1 MSTQNNNQLEKAPTK
16 FDALRLFIAKDT
28 VQDQLKNAVGDNADA
43 FAASIID
50 LYTGDSYLQNCQP
63 ELVVMQSMK
72 AAVLKLPV
80 IKSLGFAYI
89 VPYKSDGKLIPQLQI
104 GYKGLIQLAIR
115 TNQYRIIHTEE
126 VYEGEYRSSNKLT
139 GEFDLSGQ
147 KVSEKVIGYFAHFE
161 MKSGFSKTLY
171 MTKEKVE
178 AHAKKYSKSYNQASS
193 PWKTE
198 FDAMAKKTVLRG
210 LLAHWGYLSTEM
222 IDTITN
228 EDKDVAEQV
237 LNEIQANGN
246 ARPMSFNN
254 VPEAETINNHEPESA
269 RPF

>member
-1 MSTQNNNQLEKAPTK
+1 MSTSNSQLEKTTSK
-16 FDALRLFIAKDT
+16 FDSLRLFLAKET
-28 VQDQLKNAVGDNADA
+28 VQSQLKNAVGDNSDS

-80 IKSLGFAYI
+80 IKSLGFTYI

-115 TNQYRIIHTEE
+115 TNQYRIINADE
-126 VYEGEYRSSNKLT
+126 VYEGEYKSCNRLT
-139 GEFDLSGQ
+139 GEFDLNGQ
-147 KVSEKVIGYFAHFE
+147 RTGDKVIGYFAHFE
-161 MKSGFSKTLY
+161 MKSGFAKTLY
-171 MTKEKVE
+171 MTKEQVE